1 MWRWLNQ
8 LMYVAYWKLIFRSKV
23 SLLAVIKFSRNIRVG
38 RRCTIR
44 SGCMIDAPQPG
55 VIELGDNVDL
65 NRHVYLGGF
74 GSRLHIGARSSI
86 NQHVFIDAR
95 GSVLIGEDVMIGPF
109 ARLVSYNHIF
119 ADLNVPMNTQGFALG
134 EIRIGDDVWI
144 GAGATILPGVTIG
157 RGSIVAAGAVVT
169 HSCPAGSILAGVP
182 ARIIRSRFENATGQ

>member
-8 LMYVAYWKLIFRSKV
+8 LMYVAYWKIIFRSKV
-23 SLLAVIKFSRNIRVG
+23 SLLSVIKFPRNIRVG

-55 VIELGDNVDL
+55 VIELGDDVDL

-74 GSRLHIGARSSI
+74 GSHLHIGARSTI

-119 ADLNVPMNTQGFALG
+119 ADLNIPMNTQGFELG

-144 GAGATILPGVTIG
+144 GAGATVLPGVTIG
-157 RGSIVAAGAVVT
+157 RGSIIAAGAVVT

-182 ARIIRSRFENATGQ
+182 ARIIRSRLENVSG